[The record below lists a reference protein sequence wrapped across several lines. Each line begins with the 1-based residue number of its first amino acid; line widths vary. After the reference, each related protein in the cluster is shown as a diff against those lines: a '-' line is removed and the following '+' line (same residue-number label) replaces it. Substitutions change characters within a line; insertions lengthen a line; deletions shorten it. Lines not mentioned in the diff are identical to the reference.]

1 MSKISGDG
9 NACRICVVL
18 AEDFSD
24 ELVHTPI
31 KFNCLLTLSHF
42 LLWVSDAWEN
52 AHDISHVRSSFWC
65 ILLSDNNLWKNW
77 SSMKIP
83 IVSDL

>member
-1 MSKISGDG
+1 LSKISGDG
-9 NACRICVVL
+9 NACHICVVL
-18 AEDFSD
+18 AEGFSD

-31 KFNCLLTLSHF
+31 KVNCLLTLSHF
-42 LLWVSDAWEN
+42 LLWLSDAWEN
-52 AHDISHVRSSFWC
+52 AHDISHVCSSFWC